1 MQKVEHYL
9 KDLFYTYDCVT
20 IPGLGGF
27 IMQSQSSRIDKE
39 KNRIYP
45 PSRYPS
51 FNSLLSHDDGL
62 LISNIARAEKISYHD
77 SGLLVNEFAE
87 NCKRGLALGEIINL
101 EGIGKLSSN
110 PEGGIQFRHLNH
122 ANFHPGVF
130 GMDSLNLYPIFR
142 KKSRERLTQKPDDR
156 KISQPRAKQP
166 ASVRWT
172 LIVSLPVILFLL
184 YGIIF
189 PASVQD
195 LYRNYSGLLI
205 DLVRPEKVQQPV
217 LSNFAVASETL
228 IIKTP
233 APSQNTIV
241 PEEKPLT
248 ASVSPVQPS
257 LRYYIVGGCFMSE
270 ENAAKFLQDLI
281 GRGFEAERA
290 GSNNRGQ
297 IRISYKS
304 FPDRTAALS
313 YLQLIKNE
321 ENPSAW
327 LLKY

>member
-1 MQKVEHYL
+1 MQTAEHYL
-9 KDLFYTYDCVT
+9 KDLLYTYDCVT

-27 IMQSQSSRIDKE
+27 IMHSQSSRIDGE
-39 KNRIYP
+39 KSRIYP

-51 FNSLLSHDDGL
+51 FNSLLNHDDGL
-62 LISNIARAEKISYHD
+62 LISAIARAENISYHD
-77 SGLLVNEFAE
+77 SGLLVQEFTE
-87 NCKRGLALGEIINL
+87 NCKRRLALGEKIIL
-101 EGIGKLSSN
+101 EGIGELSSN
-110 PEGGIQFRHLNH
+110 PEGAIKFRHLNH
-122 ANFHPGVF
+122 SNFYAGVF
-130 GMDSLNLYPIFR
+130 GLEPINLYPITR
-142 KKSRERLTQKPDDR
+142 QKSPDRLSQKPVDR
-156 KISQPRAKQP
+156 RITPVQKKQP

-172 LIVSLPVILFLL
+172 LIVSVPIILFLL

-189 PASVQD
+189 PSSVQN

-205 DLVRPEKVQQPV
+205 DIRGPERVQQPA
-217 LSNFAVASETL
+217 LINMPVASETL
-228 IIKTP
+228 IIRTP
-233 APSQNTIV
+233 APAEETVV
-241 PEEKPLT
+241 PAEKINLT
-248 ASVSPVQPS
+248 AVSPVRTSQK
-257 LRYYIVGGCFMSE
+257 YYIIGGCFISE
-270 ENAAKFLQDLI
+270 ENAARFLQELI